1 MTAVAWRDEVE
12 LMKRT
17 LLAVLL
23 VLVVGGLAAW
33 HWQSQLI
40 GTGAQWYLGRIAHSE
55 GSSGTVERRSAILT
69 QLNRYL
75 LMPPPPDVYV
85 PELFDLVTALSSRV
99 ATGEVSLNWAAYIYT
114 AYQRDMVQQRPTGRP
129 RRSIDEVNA
138 ELGRYI
144 QFFAIQKR
152 PDQQGVTVGDLMGT
166 GDDVITLDEIQ
177 QSEKSGKEIDLRT
190 RGAKEH
196 Q

>member
-1 MTAVAWRDEVE
+1 LTAVAWRDEVE
-12 LMKRT
+12 IVKRT

-55 GSSGTVERRSAILT
+55 GSSGTIERRSAILT

>member
-1 MTAVAWRDEVE
+1 
-12 LMKRT
+12 MKRT

-40 GTGAQWYLGRIAHSE
+40 GSGAQWYLGRIAHSE
-55 GSSGTVERRSAILT
+55 GSNGTIERRSAILT

>member
-1 MTAVAWRDEVE
+1 
-12 LMKRT
+12 MKRT

-75 LMPPPPDVYV
+75 LMPPPLEVYV

-114 AYQRDMVQQRPTGRP
+114 AYLRDMVQQRPTGRP

>member
-1 MTAVAWRDEVE
+1 VAWRDEVE
-12 LMKRT
+12 IMKRT

-40 GTGAQWYLGRIAHSE
+40 GTGAQWYLGRIARSE
-55 GSSGTVERRSAILT
+55 GSGGTVERRSAILT

-129 RRSIDEVNA
+129 RRSMDEVNA

>member
-1 MTAVAWRDEVE
+1 MARRDEVE
-12 LMKRT
+12 IVKRT

-55 GSSGTVERRSAILT
+55 GSSGTIERRSAILT

-152 PDQQGVTVGDLMGT
+152 PDQQGVTVGDLMGK

>member
-12 LMKRT
+12 IMKRT

-55 GSSGTVERRSAILT
+55 GSSGTIERRSAILT

>member
-1 MTAVAWRDEVE
+1 LTAVAWRDEVE
-12 LMKRT
+12 IMKRT

-23 VLVVGGLAAW
+23 VLIVGGLAAW

>member
-1 MTAVAWRDEVE
+1 VARRDEVE
-12 LMKRT
+12 IMKRT

-55 GSSGTVERRSAILT
+55 GSGVERRRAILT

-129 RRSIDEVNA
+129 RRSMEEVNA

-166 GDDVITLDEIQ
+166 GDGVITLDEIQ

>member
-1 MTAVAWRDEVE
+1 VAWRDEVE
-12 LMKRT
+12 IMKRT

-40 GTGAQWYLGRIAHSE
+40 GTGAQWYLGRIARSE
-55 GSSGTVERRSAILT
+55 GSSGTVERRHAILT

-85 PELFDLVTALSSRV
+85 PELFDLVTELSSRV

-114 AYQRDMVQQRPTGRP
+114 AYQRDMVQQRPTGQP
-129 RRSIDEVNA
+129 RRSMDEVNA

-177 QSEKSGKEIDLRT
+177 KSEKSGKEIDLRT

>member
-12 LMKRT
+12 IMKRT

-114 AYQRDMVQQRPTGRP
+114 AYQRDMVEQRPTGRP
-129 RRSIDEVNA
+129 RRSMDEVNA

>member
-1 MTAVAWRDEVE
+1 
-12 LMKRT
+12 MKRT

-55 GSSGTVERRSAILT
+55 GSSGTIERRSTILT

-114 AYQRDMVQQRPTGRP
+114 AYQRDIVQQRPTGRP

-196 Q
+196 H

>member
-1 MTAVAWRDEVE
+1 LTAVAWRDEVE
-12 LMKRT
+12 IMKRT

-23 VLVVGGLAAW
+23 VLLVGGVAAW

-40 GTGAQWYLGRIAHSE
+40 GTGAQWYLGRIARSE
-55 GSSGTVERRSAILT
+55 GSSGTVERRRAILT

-75 LMPPPPDVYV
+75 LMLPPPDVYV

-129 RRSIDEVNA
+129 RRSMDEVNA

>member
-12 LMKRT
+12 IMKRT

-55 GSSGTVERRSAILT
+55 GSSGTIERRSAILT

-114 AYQRDMVQQRPTGRP
+114 AYQRDMVEQRPTGRP